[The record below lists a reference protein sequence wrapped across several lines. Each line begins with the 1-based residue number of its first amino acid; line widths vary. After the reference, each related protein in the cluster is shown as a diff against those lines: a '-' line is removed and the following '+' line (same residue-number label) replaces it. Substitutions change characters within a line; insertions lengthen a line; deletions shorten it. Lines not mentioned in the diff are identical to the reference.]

1 MRHEQDEQREDDPK
15 RPKKKR
21 SALDDSIVFGIVA
34 LPALLFFL
42 QSDFVSLG
50 LWVFGGVIAIT
61 GFRTGFLEQLSLILS
76 IAVLLDIGEPVA
88 KSIEDPINQWI
99 GLTGLANRI
108 LGCLLVAVAVTLVI
122 TLVSRYMAR
131 KFLKEGNRERW
142 NHWLGF
148 ISGGL
153 IGLMILAYGVGIFS
167 ALAQHQRDNTP
178 QSLFGASGNGSPNS
192 RAGRWIKNNGEL
204 IEQSTIGSAFVGPQP
219 LLTVKEW
226 RVVKDCR
233 TIAAFLTQ
241 PSAIKSLKK
250 FPAYQEIGQDKS
262 IQTWLTEIK
271 EDEELKEVFR
281 SDRLVSMEQV
291 ILLLNH
297 PAIMGLLDEPVFRE
311 KVVELFQQLDA
322 SKIDAPGPRAMF

>member
-1 MRHEQDEQREDDPK
+1 MIPL
-15 RPKKKR
+15 
-21 SALDDSIVFGIVA
+21 SL
-34 LPALLFFL
+34 
-42 QSDFVSLG
+42 VSLLYQFPLFPAIG
-50 LWVFGGVIAIT
+50 FCFPWTMGFGGVIAIT

-204 IEQSTIGSAFVGPQP
+204 IEQSTIGSAFVWPQT
-219 LLTVKEW
+219 LMTVKEW

-233 TIAAFLTQ
+233 TIAAFLTSPPQ
-241 PSAIKSLKK
+241 LSPE
-250 FPAYQEIGQDKS
+250 EIPRLSGDRSGQVHSNMADGDK
-262 IQTWLTEIK
+262 
-271 EDEELKEVFR
+271 R
-281 SDRLVSMEQV
+281 
-291 ILLLNH
+291 
-297 PAIMGLLDEPVFRE
+297 G
-311 KVVELFQQLDA
+311 
-322 SKIDAPGPRAMF
+322 